1 MTTLSDYDCILC
13 KVLGQK
19 VDSPT
24 SKPLARAGVDD
35 VGGFTTLSVGR
46 VEKLKFVDG
55 ADAKATLQALP
66 DGSQQRLLCFQAFV
80 KTKISQGMKVYKDW
94 QNLVTKDDF
103 NEFRL
108 NVYDPND

>member
-1 MTTLSDYDCILC
+1 MSTISDYDHILC
-13 KVLGQK
+13 TVLGQTAG
-19 VDSPT
+19 SPA
-24 SKPLARAGVDD
+24 SKALVRAGIDYF
-35 VGGFTTLSVGR
+35 GGVTTLPIRR